1 MWFARIRRF
10 FARHRLVYWSLVA
23 AGAIGIGATF
33 AVQSRQLADARASW
47 GDTTTV
53 WVAAAD
59 TSAGA
64 ELHVRARRLP
74 VAMLPDDAIR
84 GSWPD
89 GAVARQTV
97 AAGEVIVDHD
107 LSLARL
113 ALLPDGWRGV
123 ALAVDD
129 TSAPVVI
136 GDRVDVVA
144 MGAVLAADGVVV
156 QTTDA
161 AVVVGVPPDVAAVV
175 AAAALDRTATLT
187 VRAG

>member
-10 FARHRLVYWSLVA
+10 FARHRLVYWLVVA
-23 AGAIGIGATF
+23 AGALGVGATV
-33 AVQSRQLADARASW
+33 AVQSRQLTEARASW
-47 GDTTTV
+47 GETTTV
-53 WVAAAD
+53 WVAVAD

-64 ELHVRARRLP
+64 ELRVHTRRLP
-74 VAMLPDDAIR
+74 GAMVPADAVR

-89 GAVARQTV
+89 GAVARQPV

-107 LSLARL
+107 LSVARL

-129 TSAPVVI
+129 TSAPVVL

-161 AVVVGVPPDVAAVV
+161 AVVVGVPPDVAPVV